1 MALRRHEV
9 TFETLSRDILDG
21 FNGLAA
27 SQVGDAMN
35 REQIMAAAI
44 KPIAVG
50 TRICGQARTV
60 NAMAG
65 DNGIIHAAIPYARPG
80 EILVVNGMGVEDVA
94 IWGEVM
100 THAAQKQGIAG
111 IVLDGAVRDVAEMR
125 EMGFPVF
132 CRAVVPRGPHKGFGG
147 TIDGAISCAGVAV
160 SPGDLVIGDDDGVA
174 RPWLRRS
181 ANGPGWRRSPRAR
194 PRANCWACPNRNS
207 CRLTTDTIGCDD
219 ITRPCSPPI
228 SIRVC

>member
-1 MALRRHEV
+1 MALRRYEV
-9 TFETLSRDILDG
+9 NFETLSREILDG
-21 FNGLAA
+21 FAGLAA
-27 SQVGDAMN
+27 AQVGDAMN
-35 REQIMAAAI
+35 REQVMAAAI
-44 KPIAVG
+44 KPIAAG

-65 DNGIIHAAIPYARPG
+65 DNGIIHAAIPHVRPG

-125 EMGFPVF
+125 EMGFAVF

-174 RPWLRRS
+174 VVPLAQVKAVQAAAREAQKRESEWL
-181 ANGPGWRRSPRAR
+181 AEIAKGK
-194 PRANCWACPNRNS
+194 
-207 CRLTTDTIGCDD
+207 TTRDLLGLPEPELMPTDD
-219 ITRPCSPPI
+219 
-228 SIRVC
+228 

>member
-9 TFETLSRDILDG
+9 TFETLSREFLDG
-21 FNGLAA
+21 FDGLAA

-44 KPIAVG
+44 KPIAPG

-65 DNGIIHAAIPYARPG
+65 DNGIIHAAISFVRPG

-100 THAAQKQGIAG
+100 THAALKQGIAG

-125 EMGFPVF
+125 ALGFPVF

-147 TIDGAISCAGVAV
+147 TIDGAISCAGAAV

-174 RPWLRRS
+174 VLPLAEVR
-181 ANGPGWRRSPRAR
+181 AVQAAAGAARAR
-194 PRANCWACPNRNS
+194 ETVWLAEIAKGRSTSDLMGLPEPELVAK
-207 CRLTTDTIGCDD
+207 DT
-219 ITRPCSPPI
+219 
-228 SIRVC
+228 

>member
-1 MALRRHEV
+1 MALRRHEAKY
-9 TFETLSRDILDG
+9 ETLPSEFLEG
-21 FNGLAA
+21 FAGLAA

-35 REQIMAAAI
+35 REQIMSAAI
-44 KPIAVG
+44 KPIAAG
-50 TRICGQARTV
+50 THIRGQARTV

-65 DNGIIHAAIPYARPG
+65 DNGIIHAAIPHVQPG

-100 THAAQKQGIAG
+100 THAAKKQGIAG
-111 IVLDGAVRDVAEMR
+111 IVLDGAVRDVAEIR

-147 TIDGAISCAGVAV
+147 TIDGTISCGGVAV

-174 RPWLRRS
+174 VVPLAQVRTVQAAAREAQSREWAWLEEI
-181 ANGPGWRRSPRAR
+181 AKGK
-194 PRANCWACPNRNS
+194 
-207 CRLTTDTIGCDD
+207 TTRELLGLPEPELMLVDE
-219 ITRPCSPPI
+219 
-228 SIRVC
+228 

>member
-9 TFETLSRDILDG
+9 TFEILSRDILDG
-21 FNGLAA
+21 FIGLAA

-44 KPIAVG
+44 KPTAEG

-65 DNGIIHAAIPYARPG
+65 DNGIIHAAIPHARPG

-174 RPWLRRS
+174 VVPLAEVGVVQAAALAAQKREWAWLEEI
-181 ANGPGWRRSPRAR
+181 AR
-194 PRANCWACPNRNS
+194 GKTTRELLGLPEPELV
-207 CRLTTDTIGCDD
+207 LTDD
-219 ITRPCSPPI
+219 
-228 SIRVC
+228 

>member
-65 DNGIIHAAIPYARPG
+65 DNGIIHAAISYVRAG

-111 IVLDGAVRDVAEMR
+111 IVLDGAVRDVAEIR

-174 RPWLRRS
+174 VVPLAEVGTAQAAAREAQARETVWLEEIAKGKSTRELL
-181 ANGPGWRRSPRAR
+181 GLPEPELV
-194 PRANCWACPNRNS
+194 P
-207 CRLTTDTIGCDD
+207 TDD
-219 ITRPCSPPI
+219 
-228 SIRVC
+228 

>member
-9 TFETLSRDILDG
+9 TFEILSRENLDG
-21 FNGLAA
+21 FAGLAA
-27 SQVGDAMN
+27 AQVGDAMN

-44 KPIAVG
+44 KPIAAG

-65 DNGIIHAAIPYARPG
+65 DNGIIHAAIPYVRPG

-125 EMGFPVF
+125 AMGFPVF

-174 RPWLRRS
+174 VVPLAQIGTVQIAAREALKRESVWLEEI
-181 ANGPGWRRSPRAR
+181 AR
-194 PRANCWACPNRNS
+194 GK
-207 CRLTTDTIGCDD
+207 TTRELMGLPEPELVATDD
-219 ITRPCSPPI
+219 
-228 SIRVC
+228 

>member
-1 MALRRHEV
+1 MALRRHQV
-9 TFETLSRDILDG
+9 DFKILTRDFLDG
-21 FNGLAA
+21 FTGLAA

-44 KPIAVG
+44 KPIAEG
-50 TRICGQARTV
+50 TRIRGQARTV

-65 DNGIIHAAIPYARPG
+65 DNGIIHGAISYVRPG

-111 IVLDGAVRDVAEMR
+111 IVVDGAVRDVAEMR
-125 EMGFPVF
+125 ELGFPVF
-132 CRAVVPRGPHKGFGG
+132 CRAIVPRGPHKGFGG
-147 TIDGAISCAGVAV
+147 TIDGTISCAGVAV

-174 RPWLRRS
+174 VVPLAEAAAVQAAAREAQKRECVWLEEIAKGRTTRELL
-181 ANGPGWRRSPRAR
+181 GLPEPELVAR
-194 PRANCWACPNRNS
+194 
-207 CRLTTDTIGCDD
+207 DD
-219 ITRPCSPPI
+219 
-228 SIRVC
+228 

>member
-9 TFETLSRDILDG
+9 NFETLSRETMDG
-21 FNGLAA
+21 FTGLAA

-44 KPIAVG
+44 KPIAPG

-65 DNGIIHAAIPYARPG
+65 DNGIIHAAIPHAQPG

-100 THAAQKQGIAG
+100 THAAQRQGIAG

-125 EMGFPVF
+125 EMGFSVF

-147 TIDGAISCAGVAV
+147 TIDGAISCGGVAV

-174 RPWLRRS
+174 VVPLAEVRAVQTAAAQAQKREWAWLEEIAKGKTTRELL
-181 ANGPGWRRSPRAR
+181 GLPEPELV
-194 PRANCWACPNRNS
+194 
-207 CRLTTDTIGCDD
+207 LTDD
-219 ITRPCSPPI
+219 
-228 SIRVC
+228 

>member
-1 MALRRHEV
+1 
-9 TFETLSRDILDG
+9 
-21 FNGLAA
+21 
-27 SQVGDAMN
+27 
-35 REQIMAAAI
+35 
-44 KPIAVG
+44 
-50 TRICGQARTV
+50 
-60 NAMAG
+60 MAG
-65 DNGIIHAAIPYARPG
+65 DNGIIHAAIPHARPG

-147 TIDGAISCAGVAV
+147 TIDGAISCGGVAV

-174 RPWLRRS
+174 VVPLAEVRAVQAAAWRRRS
-181 ANGPGWRRSPRAR
+181 ANGSGWRRSPRAR
-194 PRANCWACPNRNS
+194 PRANCLGLPEPELV
-207 CRLTTDTIGCDD
+207 LTDD
-219 ITRPCSPPI
+219 
-228 SIRVC
+228 